1 VLVLLAEGATNAR
14 AAQRL
19 GVSLA
24 TVKTHAASIY
34 AKLGVHN
41 RGAAVAKAR
50 RRGWLNG

>member
-1 VLVLLAEGATNAR
+1 
-14 AAQRL
+14 
-19 GVSLA
+19 VSLA